1 MDSERWKRID
11 SLLHAAWERPAGERE
26 AFLREACA
34 GDETLERE
42 VLSLM
47 ASEQQAGSFLDDP
60 VKAAEFPESS
70 DSTVTQLAGQT
81 VSHYRILEMLGA
93 GGMGVVYKAFDT
105 KLNRLVALKFLPPH
119 LRHDEELKGR
129 LKAEAR
135 AASTLDHPN
144 IVVIHD
150 IDEAPSGDLFIA
162 MAFHEGVTLRERI
175 AAAGNTGM
183 PVAEALEIARQIA
196 AGLARA
202 HERGILHRDI
212 KPGNVIVASDGVT
225 RIIDFGLAKSSD
237 AAATGDGSTKGT
249 PLYMSPEQASGKPMD
264 CRTDLWSLG
273 AVLYEML
280 AGRPPFDGEGN
291 LAVMNAIVHA
301 EPAGLRTL
309 RPDVP
314 PEVEAIVAKALEKD
328 PARRY
333 QSAGEM
339 ARDLATALAP
349 GTTRP
354 LTWRR
359 AVLIPAAA
367 ACWRWSPAGY
377 FYFHRTPKLTDK
389 DTIVL
394 ADFLN
399 KTGDP
404 VFDGTLR
411 QGLAV
416 QLEQSP
422 FLSLLS
428 DERIQ
433 KALPLMGKAVD
444 APLTPAVARD
454 ICERTGGAAVL
465 DGSISRIGSQY
476 VVGLRARNCRT
487 GDTLDE
493 EQAQAAR
500 AEDVLNALSQIASK
514 FRVRVGESLA
524 TVRTHDRP
532 LAEVTTTS
540 LEALQA
546 YTTSLRVGYTSG
558 QIASVPLLQRALEID
573 PNFAL
578 AYSNLAFSYGAMGE
592 FAQAAES
599 MKKAYALRDRAS
611 EKERYFITANYDTQV
626 TGNLEKAQQT
636 CELWAQTYPRDKEP
650 HGLLS
655 SLIYQQ
661 LGKFERSIQE
671 GRTAVEI
678 DPDFTPGYNNQV
690 WSNLYLDRVEEA
702 GNVLQQATA
711 RKLEM
716 EDFFVLRY
724 YIAFLKRD
732 RAGME
737 QAAAVA
743 QGKPAVEDWVLDE
756 QAMASAYAGHRR
768 QARSLSRRAI
778 DMAKQGSHQEKAA
791 IFEAGGAVTDAF
803 FGYAPEARQ
812 GAKAALALSDG
823 RDVAYGAAFA
833 LALAGDA
840 SRAQAIADD
849 LEKRFG
855 EDTFVKF
862 TYAPALRALAA
873 LKNGEPQKA
882 VDLLQAS
889 LGYEVAVPGSWF
901 GFFGFL
907 YPAYVRGEALLAL
920 HQYAEAAAEFRK
932 ITGHRGLVF
941 CDPVGAVAWWR
952 LGHALALSGDTANAK
967 AAYQEFFTLW
977 KEADADIPVLQQA
990 RTEFGRL

>member
-1 MDSERWKRID
+1 
-11 SLLHAAWERPAGERE
+11 
-26 AFLREACA
+26 
-34 GDETLERE
+34 
-42 VLSLM
+42 M
-47 ASEQQAGSFLDDP
+47 ASEQEAGSFLDSP
-60 VKAAEFPESS
+60 VQAVDLPESS
-70 DSTVTQLAGQT
+70 GATVTQLAGQT

-105 KLNRLVALKFLPPH
+105 KLDRLVALKFLPPH

-150 IDEAPSGDLFIA
+150 IDEAPNGDLFIA

-175 AAAGNTGM
+175 AAAGDAGM
-183 PVAEALEIARQIA
+183 PAGEALEIARQIA

-212 KPGNVIVASDGVT
+212 KPGNVIVAQDGVT

-237 AAATGDGSTKGT
+237 ATATLDGSTKGT
-249 PLYMSPEQASGKPMD
+249 PLYMSPEQAAGKALD

-280 AGRPPFDGEGN
+280 AGQPPFDGEGH
-291 LAVMNAIVHA
+291 LAVMNAIVNA
-301 EPAGLRTL
+301 EPASLRTL

-333 QSAGEM
+333 QSAAEM
-339 ARDLATALAP
+339 VRDLSAALAP
-349 GTTRP
+349 SGRAGPRTS
-354 LTWRR
+354 RR

-367 ACWRWSPAGY
+367 AALALAVAGY
-377 FYFHRTPKLTDK
+377 FYFHRTPKLTDR

-428 DERIQ
+428 EERIQ
-433 KALPLMGKAVD
+433 QVLPLMGKAAD
-444 APLTPAVARD
+444 AALTPAVAREV
-454 ICERTGGAAVL
+454 CERTGGAAVL
-465 DGSISRIGSQY
+465 DGSIARIGSQY
-476 VVGLRARNCRT
+476 VIGLRARNCRT
-487 GDTLDE
+487 GETLDE

-500 AEDVLNALSQIASK
+500 AEEVLTALSQIASK
-514 FRVRVGESLA
+514 FRVKVGESLA
-524 TVRTHDRP
+524 TVKTHDRP

-540 LEALQA
+540 LEALKA
-546 YTTSLRVGYTSG
+546 YTTSLRVEYTSG
-558 QIASVPLLQRALEID
+558 QIAGVPLLQRAVEID
-573 PNFAL
+573 PKFAL
-578 AYSNLAFSYGAMGE
+578 AYSHLAFSYSTMGE
-592 FAQAAES
+592 FALAAES
-599 MKKAYALRDRAS
+599 MKKAYGLRDRAS

-655 SLIYQQ
+655 SLIYVQ
-661 LGKFERSIQE
+661 LGKFEGSIQE
-671 GRTAVEI
+671 GKTAVGI
-678 DPDFTPGYNNQV
+678 DPDFTPGYTNQV
-690 WSNLYLDRVEEA
+690 WSNLYLDRVEAA
-702 GNVLQQATA
+702 GEVLRQATA

-724 YIAFLKRD
+724 YIAFLKHD
-732 RAGME
+732 SAGME

-743 QGKPAVEDWVLDE
+743 QGKPGVEDWLLDE
-756 QAMASAYAGHRR
+756 QAMALAYTGRR
-768 QARSLSRRAI
+768 QQARSLSRRAI

-791 IFEAGGAVTDAF
+791 IFEAGVAVTEAF
-803 FGYAPEARQ
+803 FGYAAEARQ
-812 GAKAALALSDG
+812 SAKAALALSDG
-823 RDVAYGAAFA
+823 RDTAYGAAFA
-833 LALAGDA
+833 LALAGEPT
-840 SRAQAIADD
+840 RAQAIADG

-855 EDTFVKF
+855 EDTIVKF

-882 VDLLQAS
+882 IDLLQSAR
-889 LGYEVAVPGSWF
+889 YELAVPGSWS

-907 YPAYVRGEALLAL
+907 YPAYVRGEAYLAL
-920 HQYAEAAAEFRK
+920 RQYAEAAAEFRK

-941 CDPVGAVAWWR
+941 CDPVGALAWWR
-952 LGHALALSGDTANAK
+952 LGSALALSGDRANAK
-967 AAYQEFFTLW
+967 AAYQEFLTLW
-977 KEADADIPVLQQA
+977 KEADRDIPVLQQA
-990 RTEFGRL
+990 KAELARI